1 MTALS
6 IDTPPRLVDRHVGFY
21 GDLVETWEHVVK
33 HACGHC
39 SRVLIDHYPQRSVD
53 HGPRMI
59 ERWRGDL
66 CDECAVDEMWQNRE

>member
-6 IDTPPRLVDRHVGFY
+6 IDTPPRLVDRQEGFY
-21 GDLVETWEHVVK
+21 GDWVETWEHVVQ

-53 HGPRMI
+53 HGPRML
-59 ERWRGDL
+59 ERWRGDV
-66 CDECAVDEMWQNRE
+66 CDECAVNEMVEDRE